1 MREEVNEIAR
11 RIIKDTRDK
20 HFRYQDIAILY
31 RDETYAYLF
40 ESILPQYDI
49 PIILILKI
57 DDTSSYNGNDTFF
70 IRSYPK

>member
-20 HFRYQDIAILY
+20 HFRYQDIAIY
-31 RDETYAYLF
+31 IEMKHMPIYLNLF
-40 ESILPQYDI
+40 CHNMIFL
-49 PIILILKI
+49 IILILKI